1 MPELLAV
8 FVVTV
13 LGNIVSGLILDWIHS
28 KHNSNALEGQI
39 SFLKIKNPGGTNS
52 LVFFC
57 DEKMSSQLQF
67 FQFKRILAKSNL

>member
-13 LGNIVSGLILDWIHS
+13 LGNIVSSLILDWIHS
-28 KHNSNALEGQI
+28 KFSNNAVECQI
-39 SFLKIKNPGGTNS
+39 SFLKIKNPEDTTS
-52 LVFFC
+52 WIFFC

-67 FQFKRILAKSNL
+67 SQFKGLLG

>member
-28 KHNSNALEGQI
+28 KRNSNALEGQI
-39 SFLKIKNPGGTNS
+39 SF
-52 LVFFC
+52 
-57 DEKMSSQLQF
+57 
-67 FQFKRILAKSNL
+67 

>member
-28 KHNSNALEGQI
+28 KHNSNALGGQI
-39 SFLKIKNPGGTNS
+39 SF
-52 LVFFC
+52 
-57 DEKMSSQLQF
+57 
-67 FQFKRILAKSNL
+67 